1 MTALKHPVRQSDAIG
16 PCRHAGR
23 NPPLQ
28 RHPDACRRRS
38 AKRLPTA
45 PRSTCWAPR
54 QTPEV
59 RKTIL
64 KRREATGEGASERVL
79 RGTPDTAFRRHWL
92 HTVDDICRGAAPQT
106 PLSGGLDDLD
116 LALRIIKALPADSE
130 RDA

>member
-1 MTALKHPVRQSDAIG
+1 MTALNIRFDKAT
-16 PCRHAGR
+16 
-23 NPPLQ
+23 
-28 RHPDACRRRS
+28 RS
-38 AKRLPTA
+38 ARAAMLVGTLLCSVTPTLAAGA
-45 PRSTCWAPR
+45 PLKGFGGSSLDMLAPR

-64 KRREATGEGASERVL
+64 KLREATGEGASERVL
-79 RGTPDTAFRRHWL
+79 CGTPDTAFRRHWL
-92 HTVDDICRGAAPQT
+92 HTVDDICRGAAPLT